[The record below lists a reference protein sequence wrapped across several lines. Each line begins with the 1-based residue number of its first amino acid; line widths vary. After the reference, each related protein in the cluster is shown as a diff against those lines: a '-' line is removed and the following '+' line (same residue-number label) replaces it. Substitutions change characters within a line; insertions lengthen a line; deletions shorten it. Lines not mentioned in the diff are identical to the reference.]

1 MSERSHLLS
10 DIRLEVRHKEF
21 RPVYKVA
28 EERLRRPGGQGYT
41 IDLAT
46 GEGRDNLGQAVV
58 LRLLTP
64 RGDLAHLG
72 HPEYGSR
79 LHELVGRV
87 NTETTRNLARLL
99 ILESLQQ
106 ESRIEKV
113 ASITVAPAAARRSSI
128 EITLQVVPLGEPDSL
143 TIGPFSLELK

>member
-1 MSERSHLLS
+1 MSETSHLLS
-10 DIRLEVRHKEF
+10 DIRLEVRHKDF
-21 RPVYKVA
+21 RPVYKVV
-28 EERLRRPGGQGYT
+28 EDKLRRPGGQGYT
-41 IDLAT
+41 LDLAT
-46 GEGRDNLGQAVV
+46 GEARDNLGQAVV

-64 RGDLAHLG
+64 RGDLTHLG

-106 ESRIEKV
+106 EPRIEKV
-113 ASITVAPAAARRSSI
+113 QSITVSPAVARPSSI
-128 EITLQVVPLGEPDSL
+128 EITLDVVPLGETDSL